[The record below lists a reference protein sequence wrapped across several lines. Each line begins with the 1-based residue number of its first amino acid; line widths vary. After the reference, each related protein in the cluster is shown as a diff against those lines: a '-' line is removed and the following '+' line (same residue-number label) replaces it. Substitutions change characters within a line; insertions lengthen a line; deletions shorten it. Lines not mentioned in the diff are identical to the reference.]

1 VFKYRRLILVKKY
14 LFISLLLSIIP
25 LLVSVFLYD
34 RYTASLL
41 ENILLER
48 LESDV
53 EATSE
58 KMKSFLSARADRLN
72 NLADIPEI
80 EKIFLEGAGS
90 ALSEKLLDFIY
101 LEVGSSDVYSANF
114 LNANGNVIRSIP
126 DDIQT
131 VPSLTTIATFG
142 NVSITAPVLPE
153 NGRPGWFGM
162 KRDLFHDGHI
172 LGAIVLKVRLASL
185 TENAA
190 SLYRKDFYEPVIQ
203 MGGNYLSVLGMKT
216 TQGEPLSKSR
226 EIIPGWNVFL
236 SKNAKNTERPRVRI
250 RYLLLIIVAVACAA
264 IILVF
269 IHMSERLENLIIPLT
284 EGAKAIAKGDF
295 SVRVS
300 EQSPGELRDLAHSF
314 NQMSVQLAAMID
326 SRVDVERRGALG
338 NLAAGIA
345 HEIRNPLTTLRTSI
359 HALKYTEKDNEKR
372 EMFDLI
378 AEEIIRIDA
387 MVEEFLSYARPHDP
401 SIEDLPVK
409 DFLHS
414 IEALT
419 LATLSDAKIKLVYLG
434 DQSIVLRADSAQL
447 RQVFMNLILNGID
460 AMPEGGRLSI
470 RVENVASVVAKA
482 SLNVGTTKQ
491 AMITISDNGVGMSED
506 LLDKVQVPF
515 FTTKQEGTG
524 LGLSICAQLLRKN
537 SGTLTLESGEGVGTS
552 VILCLPSKE
561 RVDGNE

>member
-1 VFKYRRLILVKKY
+1 
-14 LFISLLLSIIP
+14 
-25 LLVSVFLYD
+25 
-34 RYTASLL
+34 
-41 ENILLER
+41 
-48 LESDV
+48 
-53 EATSE
+53 
-58 KMKSFLSARADRLN
+58 
-72 NLADIPEI
+72 
-80 EKIFLEGAGS
+80 
-90 ALSEKLLDFIY
+90 
-101 LEVGSSDVYSANF
+101 
-114 LNANGNVIRSIP
+114 
-126 DDIQT
+126 
-131 VPSLTTIATFG
+131 
-142 NVSITAPVLPE
+142 
-153 NGRPGWFGM
+153 
-162 KRDLFHDGHI
+162 
-172 LGAIVLKVRLASL
+172 
-185 TENAA
+185 
-190 SLYRKDFYEPVIQ
+190 
-203 MGGNYLSVLGMKT
+203 
-216 TQGEPLSKSR
+216 
-226 EIIPGWNVFL
+226 
-236 SKNAKNTERPRVRI
+236 
-250 RYLLLIIVAVACAA
+250 
-264 IILVF
+264 
-269 IHMSERLENLIIPLT
+269 
-284 EGAKAIAKGDF
+284 
-295 SVRVS
+295 
-300 EQSPGELRDLAHSF
+300 
-314 NQMSVQLAAMID
+314 
-326 SRVDVERRGALG
+326 
-338 NLAAGIA
+338 
-345 HEIRNPLTTLRTSI
+345 
-359 HALKYTEKDNEKR
+359 
-372 EMFDLI
+372 MFDLI